1 MKITAIYGTSHA
13 GSTVLLARILMQSL
27 PQDNSSTFSEFFL
40 PQDFSHF
47 CSGCCACFEASEPLC
62 QQAPAQLKPILQAID
77 ASDVILLASPVY
89 AYHVTGAMKSFLD
102 RLGNRWIVH
111 RPNSKLAHKTAV
123 LLATAAGSGIR
134 QTLRDMKDS
143 VNWWGVGRVYTYGI
157 RSMALKAAE
166 LSESRKEKMRRD
178 MQRLARRLQPAPVEP
193 RCGVRMRYWLSRKM
207 GGGLTASDHAYWKTQ
222 GWMDGKSPWK

>member
-1 MKITAIYGTSHA
+1 
-13 GSTVLLARILMQSL
+13 
-27 PQDNSSTFSEFFL
+27 
-40 PQDFSHF
+40 
-47 CSGCCACFEASEPLC
+47 
-62 QQAPAQLKPILQAID
+62 
-77 ASDVILLASPVY
+77 
-89 AYHVTGAMKSFLD
+89 
-102 RLGNRWIVH
+102 
-111 RPNSKLAHKTAV
+111 
-123 LLATAAGSGIR
+123 
-134 QTLRDMKDS
+134 MKDS

>member
-27 PQDNSSTFSEFFL
+27 PQDNSSTFLEFFL

-102 RLGNRWIVH
+102 HLGNRWIVH

-123 LLATAAGSGIR
+123 LLTTAAGSGIR